1 MKRVFILFAL
11 WVISGCAN
19 PSAPITSLRANFTYK
34 SGTVAQDT
42 LYPIFPNPYNRA
54 AGDTTLSITFALAD
68 SGSAQLV
75 VQNALGDQI
84 NIFSDSLL
92 APGYYIGSWNPLAS
106 DGTRLLNGLYFI
118 TLRNGDFIFSRLVN
132 IQENQ

>member
-1 MKRVFILFAL
+1 MKRFFAIVLL
-11 WVISGCAN
+11 WAIAGCAN
-19 PSAPITSLRANFTYK
+19 PSAPITSLRASFSHK
-34 SGTVAQDT
+34 AGTIAQDT
-42 LYPIFPNPYNRA
+42 LYPIFPNPYNRSV
-54 AGDTTLSITFALAD
+54 GDTALSISFALAD
-68 SGSAQLV
+68 SGAAQVV

-84 NIFSDSLL
+84 TIFSDSLL